1 MRGSTH
7 LGGVTTRRT
16 LVVGYS
22 DEVPDRALKYEVLER
37 DANRYVLARP
47 GYADRSF
54 TGHVGQ
60 FELLGTRIFRERER
74 FNDDLRAGRV
84 PPDATWEIERER
96 LIAEWDAFPERW
108 FAL

>member
-1 MRGSTH
+1 MSDSTR

-16 LVVGYS
+16 LVVGRS
-22 DEVPDRALKYEVLER
+22 VELPDAVLKYEVLER
-37 DANRYVLARP
+37 DSDRYVLVRP
-47 GYADRSF
+47 GHPDRSF

-74 FNDDLRAGRV
+74 FTHDLTTGSV
-84 PPDATWEIERER
+84 PRDATWEIERER
-96 LIAEWDAFPERW
+96 LMAEWDAFPERR